1 MMKRAVSLLI
11 VISFFLLSA
20 HSAACASESSIEKN
34 DEPHNVDEW
43 EKVNHDCLV
52 YGIGYIADFNSYE
65 DALFWKIVWLLE
77 HFMRMTDVAFM
88 TVLIAYALIIN
99 NIPGI
104 SFPYTPSIFAMGLN
118 VGYVATI
125 GKNGS
130 WEAGHLNEFAYFN
143 ILEIKG
149 FAGLWMQIPII
160 VYPKGYPFCLDV
172 FVGYAKKVRIGY
184 TEWTR

>member
-1 MMKRAVSLLI
+1 MKRVVSPLI
-11 VISFFLLSA
+11 VISFFLLSTY
-20 HSAACASESSIEKN
+20 SAACTNERYIEKTS
-34 DEPHNVDEW
+34 ELYNVDGW
-43 EKVNHDCLV
+43 EKVNHNCLV

-77 HFMRMTDVAFM
+77 HFMRMTDVTFM
-88 TVLIAYALIIN
+88 TILIAYALIIN

-104 SFPYTPSIFAMGLN
+104 SFPYTSSIFTMGLN
-118 VGYVATI
+118 IGYVATI

-130 WEAGHLNEFAYFN
+130 WETGHLNEFVYFDL
-143 ILEIKG
+143 LEIKD
-149 FAGLWMQIPII
+149 FVGLWMQIPII

-184 TEWTR
+184 TEWT